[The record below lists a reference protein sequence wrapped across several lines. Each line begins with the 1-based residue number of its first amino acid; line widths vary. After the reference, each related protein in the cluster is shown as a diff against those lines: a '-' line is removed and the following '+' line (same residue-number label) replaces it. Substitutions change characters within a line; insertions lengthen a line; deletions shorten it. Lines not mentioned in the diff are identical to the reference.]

1 MLQEACSVLTNNVR
15 GQVEHLSVLK
25 NVDEQVEDSF
35 FPYIPSSPTDL
46 FLTGSRLIGCFGN
59 RR

>member
-15 GQVEHLSVLK
+15 GQVENLSVLK

-35 FPYIPSSPTDL
+35 FPYTPSSPTDL
-46 FLTGSRLIGCFGN
+46 FLTGSQLIGCFGN